1 MLVDCDDK
9 HTKSIKR
16 LISKVCDEE
25 PFSALGFFSID
36 RSMLTSLLA
45 NILTYLI
52 ILIQFNVPASPQE
65 IEGTSENETNYDI
78 GLKGNF

>member
-25 PFSALGFFSID
+25 PFSALGFFIID
-36 RSMLTSLLA
+36 RSMLTSMAA

-52 ILIQFNVPASPQE
+52 ILIQFDAPATSPPE
-65 IEGTSENETNYDI
+65 IVDTSTNETKYDI
-78 GLKGNF
+78 E

>member
-1 MLVDCDDK
+1 MNHFRDMLVDCDDK

-25 PFSALGFFSID
+25 PFSALGFFIID
-36 RSMLTSLLA
+36 QSMLTSLAA

-52 ILIQFNVPASPQE
+52 ILIQFNSPTTSPQE
-65 IEGTSENETNYDI
+65 IVDKFE
-78 GLKGNF
+78 